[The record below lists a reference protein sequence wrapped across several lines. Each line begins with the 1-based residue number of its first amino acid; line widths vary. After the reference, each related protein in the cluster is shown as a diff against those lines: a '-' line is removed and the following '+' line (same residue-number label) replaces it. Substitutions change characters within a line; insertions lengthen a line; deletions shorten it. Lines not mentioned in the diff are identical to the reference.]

1 MSYGWWRLEVER
13 LLDSHPS
20 VSIPVL
26 VNMVFETLDL
36 LRIEEKRQG
45 KPSFLGQTRVPQLL
59 ERKMPT

>member
-1 MSYGWWRLEVER
+1 MEVER

-59 ERKMPT
+59 ERKIPT